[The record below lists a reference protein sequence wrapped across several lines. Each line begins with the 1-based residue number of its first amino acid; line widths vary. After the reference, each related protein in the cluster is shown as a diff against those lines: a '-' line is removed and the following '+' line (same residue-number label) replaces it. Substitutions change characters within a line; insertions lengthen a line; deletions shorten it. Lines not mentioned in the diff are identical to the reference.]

1 MADFY
6 GNIPVIP
13 YAPGGKTPLSF
24 RFYNADEKILGKSMR
39 EHLRFAMSYWH
50 TMCAE
55 GVDMFG
61 SGTIDKRYGQAD
73 PMASA
78 FAKAEAAFELMQ
90 KLGLGYYCF
99 HDRDIAP
106 EAAALRETNARLDQI
121 SDKLLE
127 LQKAT
132 GIKVLW
138 GTANLFSNPRYQ
150 NGAASSC
157 SPEVFAF
164 AAAQVKKAI
173 EITAKLGGAG
183 FVFWGGR
190 EGYETLLN
198 TNYALEQ
205 DNIARLFTMARDY
218 ARSIGFTGPFYIEP
232 KPKEPMK
239 HQYDYDAAA
248 AISFLRKYGLQ
259 DDFRMNIEA
268 NHATLAGHTF
278 QHELRV
284 SREEGFFGSIDANIG
299 DPLLGWDTDQ
309 FPTNVYDT
317 TLAMLEVL
325 KAGGFT
331 AGGLNFDAKT
341 RRASNTPEDLF
352 QAYIAGMDSFALGLR
367 MAVKLQEDG
376 RLDAFVN
383 ERYAGYQTGLGAKI
397 ISGAAKIEDL
407 EAYALERGD
416 VSTTSG
422 KQEYLEHVM
431 NCVLFGG

>member
-1 MADFY
+1 MPDFY
-6 GNIPVIP
+6 ADIPVIP
-13 YAPGGKTPLSF
+13 YEGPGGKNPLAF
-24 RFYNADEKILGKSMR
+24 HFYNAGEPLLGKPMKA
-39 EHLRFAMSYWH
+39 HLRFAMSYWH

-55 GVDMFG
+55 GEDMFG
-61 SGTIDKRYGQAD
+61 VGTLDKSYGHVH

-78 FAKAEAAFELMQ
+78 CVKAEAAFEFMQ
-90 KLGLGYYCF
+90 KLGLELYCF

-106 EAAALRETNARLDQI
+106 EAGSLRETNARLDKI
-121 SDKLLE
+121 SDRLLE

-132 GIKVLW
+132 GITPLW

-164 AAAQVKKAI
+164 AAAQVKKAL
-173 EITAKLGGAG
+173 ELTVKLGGQG

-205 DNIARLFTMARDY
+205 DNIARLFTLARDY
-218 ARSIGFTGPFYIEP
+218 ARSIGFNGPFYIEP

-248 AISFLRKYGLQ
+248 AIGFLRKYGLQ

-284 SREEGFFGSIDANIG
+284 AREEGFFGSIDANIG

-309 FPTNVYDT
+309 FPTNVYDS

-325 KAGGFT
+325 HAGGFT
-331 AGGLNFDAKT
+331 TGGLNFDAKT
-341 RRASNTPEDLF
+341 RRASNTFGDLF
-352 QAYIAGMDSFALGLR
+352 QAYIAGMDAFALGLR
-367 MAVKLQEDG
+367 MAAKLQADG
-376 RLDAFVN
+376 RLDAFVKA
-383 ERYAGYQTGLGAKI
+383 RYAGYESGLGLDIVQGRADM
-397 ISGAAKIEDL
+397 ATL
-407 EAYALERGD
+407 EAYALEQGD
-416 VSTTSG
+416 VATTSG
-422 KQEYLEHVM
+422 RQEYLEHVM
-431 NCVLFGG
+431 NCVMFG